1 MSLLLQFQ
9 KRDVIIML
17 YFEVNP
23 NGNRTKNQSSQ
34 AEITYEPD
42 GVRAAFRRVLRN
54 GQSLGERESG
64 AFYDDV
70 AFPRGWVMGRIYA
83 FSRICAVCFR
93 EGR

>member
-1 MSLLLQFQ
+1 
-9 KRDVIIML
+9 ML
-17 YFEVNP
+17 YDDRSDSLYGKRAED
-23 NGNRTKNQSSQ
+23 QSGQ
-34 AEITYEPD
+34 IQTTYEPD